1 MKAINKLKNYS
12 WCLRSLLSSIYFN
25 FHYLPLSQAMK
36 LPILLYKPK
45 FGSLKVIT
53 ASGNAYGTLIQV

>member
-1 MKAINKLKNYS
+1 
-12 WCLRSLLSSIYFN
+12 
-25 FHYLPLSQAMK
+25 MK